1 MTKDSKQENESKEAH
16 STAKSENPSASGAT
30 QARATQSGAMH
41 LTNDPSK
48 APSPDTKPDTR
59 EAEVAGRQAALAR
72 NQKRL
77 KEAEEAKKKEAEAQ
91 KNK

>member
-1 MTKDSKQENESKEAH
+1 MTKESKQENEGKEAH
-16 STAKSENPSASGAT
+16 STAKTESASPIGGAKAAAAPT
-30 QARATQSGAMH
+30 
-41 LTNDPSK
+41 